1 MEQEKELKEKT
12 VKYKLIY
19 SEELIKEFLEL
30 LPDENEDEI
39 YYLSL
44 FARKKYCPELICSD
58 DKTQLKRLTSKKKDI
73 VKKIKQ
79 LEVNYGLY
87 DLNGRIAPQES
98 LVMYIHPNPRSQL
111 KAAKHL
117 MRKLTDIIWDRYKG
131 FNVYQEALSALQKSK
146 SKGYF
151 IDFDIDVNKTTFD
164 PNIIYESINKDAT
177 TLIET
182 RGGYHC
188 LIEVAKIRDEYK
200 KTFYQNLAK
209 YSDIKGD
216 CFIPIPGTI
225 QGGFNVKILK

>member
-1 MEQEKELKEKT
+1 MS
-12 VKYKLIY
+12 KYQLVY
-19 SEELIKEFLEL
+19 SEELIQEFLDL

-44 FARKKYCPELICSD
+44 FARKKYCPELIWSN

-73 VKKIKQ
+73 IKKIKQ
-79 LEVNYGLY
+79 LEVDYGLY
-87 DLNGRIAPQES
+87 DLNGRIVPQES
-98 LVMYIHPNPRSQL
+98 LVIYIHPNPRSQL
-111 KAAKHL
+111 KAARHL
-117 MRKLTDIIWDRYKG
+117 MRKLTDIICDNGKG

-151 IDFDIDVNKTTFD
+151 IDFDIDVDKTTFD
-164 PNIIYESINKDAT
+164 SSIIYDCINKDAV

-188 LIEVAKIRDEYK
+188 LIEVVKIQDEYR
-200 KTFYQNLAK
+200 KTFYQNLK
-209 YSDIKGD
+209 QFSDVEGD

-225 QGGFNVKILK
+225 QGGFNVNISK